1 MKNIVFIFFFTLK
14 LLFSATHEEIV
25 NYLSLSHSEQEVVSM
40 AQVFDSMRQTQENNE
55 SNASTTDAETL
66 YQEYLET
73 HISSNE
79 IANLLKLYRSP
90 IMNRYVSE
98 VKNFNINEEDM
109 DVYLAS
115 LKDEPILSE
124 REDIVDDI
132 VKVVINEKL
141 QLNFYR
147 SMMQRYSKNNNTSK
161 NSDNNMTK
169 REKSYVNSMKKAT
182 KNRLLYG
189 SQVFSLEEMKELKSS
204 IESSIFKKIKRV
216 ENEALVQIM
225 NDFIRNIVS
234 KPKATKDMEQI

>member
-1 MKNIVFIFFFTLK
+1 MNKTL
-14 LLFSATHEEIV
+14 LLLSIMFQTLFAATHEEIV
-25 NYLSLSHSEQEVVSM
+25 NYLTLSHSEQEVVSM

-55 SNASTTDAETL
+55 SNESTTDVETL

-79 IANLLKLYRSP
+79 ITKLLKLYRSP
-90 IMNRYVSE
+90 IMSRYISE

-109 DVYLAS
+109 NAYLAS

-124 REDIVDDI
+124 REDIIDDI

-147 SMMQRYSKNNNTSK
+147 SMMQRYSES
-161 NSDNNMTK
+161 NSSSQKHDTNMTK
-169 REKSYVNSMKKAT
+169 REKRYVDSMKKTA

-189 SQVFSLEEMKELKSS
+189 SQVFSIEEMKELKSA

-216 ENEALVQIM
+216 ESEALVQIM
-225 NDFIRNIVS
+225 NEFIRNIVS
-234 KPKATKDMEQI
+234 KPKAPNDKKLI